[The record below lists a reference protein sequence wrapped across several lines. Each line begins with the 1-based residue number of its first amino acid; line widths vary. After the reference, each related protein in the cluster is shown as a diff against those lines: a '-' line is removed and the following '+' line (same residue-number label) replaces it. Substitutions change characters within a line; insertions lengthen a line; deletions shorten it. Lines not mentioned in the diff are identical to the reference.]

1 MPTPLAAKS
10 FYNQVMKKIILILG
24 LISTSAF
31 SFECKLTGTLESQ
44 DKIQTSFRAA
54 SKEECL
60 NLAAKTGKNNFFGLL
75 EEDNKLLKTSISFRE
90 ETGAIRESI
99 SFEKEESYS
108 NDG

>member
-1 MPTPLAAKS
+1 
-10 FYNQVMKKIILILG
+10 MKNIIFILG
-24 LISTSAF
+24 LISTSAY

-44 DKIQTSFRAA
+44 DQIQTTFKAS

-60 NLAAKTGKNNFFGLL
+60 NLATKTGQNNFFGLL
-75 EEDNKLLKTSISFRE
+75 EKENKLLETSISFRE
-90 ETGAIRESI
+90 EAGSIRESI